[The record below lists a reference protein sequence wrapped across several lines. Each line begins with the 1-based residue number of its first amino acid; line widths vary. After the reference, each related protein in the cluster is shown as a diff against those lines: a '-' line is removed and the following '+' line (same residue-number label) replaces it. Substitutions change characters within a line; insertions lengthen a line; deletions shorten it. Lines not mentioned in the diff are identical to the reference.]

1 MARCDQASHLSI
13 SYLADLSK
21 LVCDE
26 EASSTITNHHGHSST
41 TITVS
46 VLITTK
52 RSKLDYNDDGL
63 SYSEH
68 VRVLLVWKLYFVGKC
83 GF

>member
-13 SYLADLSK
+13 SYLVDLSK

-26 EASSTITNHHGHSST
+26 EAPSTVTNHYGYSSTAIT
-41 TITVS
+41 IS

-52 RSKLDYNDDGL
+52 RSKLDHNDDGL

-68 VRVLLVWKLYFVGKC
+68 VRVLLVWKFYLTG
-83 GF
+83 